1 MRIDEIDVR
10 SVDHVLRTTRSV
22 RKRLDLGRPVPRV
35 VIEECLDIALQA
47 PTGGNSQTWRFLVVT
62 DAEKRRKIGE
72 LYRRGSE
79 PYLAGQTALT
89 RVRISAATE
98 SYAPEDP
105 RGQRAPQVI
114 ESAVHLIEHMGDAPV
129 LVIACLEGRVEND
142 DLFTQASFY
151 GCILPAAWSLMLALR
166 ARGLGSSW
174 TTLHLIHEKEAA
186 ALLGIPA
193 DVTQAVLLPIAYF
206 TGDDFQPA
214 RRLPVRQV
222 TYWDE
227 WGRSG

>member
-1 MRIDEIDVR
+1 MKLEDIDLR

-22 RKRLDLGRPVPRV
+22 RKRLDFTRPVPRA

-62 DAEKRRKIGE
+62 DPEKRRRIGE

-79 PYLAGQTALT
+79 PYLAGKTALS
-89 RVRISAATE
+89 RVGVAATGAYG
-98 SYAPEDP
+98 SDDP
-105 RGQRAPQVI
+105 RTQRAPKVV
-114 ESAVHLIEHMGDAPV
+114 ESAMRLIEHMGDAPV

-151 GCILPAAWSLMLALR
+151 GCIMPAAWSLMLALR
-166 ARGLGSSW
+166 VRGLGSAW
-174 TTLHLIHEKEAA
+174 TSLHLVHEKEAA
-186 ALLGIPA
+186 ALLGIPP

-206 TGDDFQPA
+206 TGEDFQPA
-214 RRLPVRQV
+214 RRLSVREV
-222 TYWDE
+222 TYWDH
-227 WGRSG
+227 WGQAG